1 MKMRKSILL
10 IAPKFFSYENE
21 IKKELEKQGFQVDY
35 FDERFGNNSL
45 NKVIIR
51 LKPPFIF
58 NYLSKKY
65 YKEIQKNVLN
75 KEYEYIFFINAETII
90 EESLLNLK
98 EIHKKGKFVLYMWD
112 SFKNKKQTLTL
123 IKYFDKVLTFDKE
136 DLKYNKKIEFLP
148 LFYIDKFKKNQELE
162 EKYIL
167 SFIGT
172 LHSDRAQ
179 ILKKLKLKLE
189 EKKISYYFYL
199 YYQSRIILK
208 IRKFLLDK
216 NLRNIDLHSIIY
228 KKLTFE
234 KINEINSS
242 SRIILDIENINQTG
256 LTMRTIEVVLGMRKK
271 LITTN
276 KSIKKY
282 DFYNENNILVINRDE
297 PKIEEKFLESNY
309 EELDERIY
317 KKYSIDSWIKKILE
331 KDKNEQI

>member
-51 LKPPFIF
+51 LKLPFIF

-98 EIHKKGKFVLYMWD
+98 EMHKKSKFILYMWD
-112 SFKNKKQTLTL
+112 SFKNKKQTLKL
-123 IKYFDKVLTFDKE
+123 INHFDRVFTFDEE
-136 DLKYNKKIEFLP
+136 DLKYDKKVEFLP
-148 LFYIDKFKKNQELE
+148 LFYIDKFSKSQGIE

-179 ILKKLKLKLE
+179 ILKKLKLIFKE
-189 EKKISYYFYL
+189 AKISYYFYL
-199 YYQSRIILK
+199 YYQSKIILK
-208 IRKFLLDK
+208 IRKLLLDK
-216 NLRNIDLHSIIY
+216 NLKNINLNLISNE
-228 KKLTFE
+228 KLTFQD
-234 KINEINSS
+234 INGINNS
-242 SRIILDIENINQTG
+242 SRIILDIESPNQSG
-256 LTMRTIEVVLGMRKK
+256 LTMRTMEVALGMRKK

-317 KKYSIDSWIKKILE
+317 KKYSINSWIKKILE

>member
-58 NYLSKKY
+58 NYFSKKY

-98 EIHKKGKFVLYMWD
+98 EMHKKSKFILYMWD

-148 LFYIDKFKKNQELE
+148 LFYIDKFKKNQKLE

-179 ILKKLKLKLE
+179 ILKKLKLKFE

-199 YYQSRIILK
+199 YYQSKIILK

-216 NLRNIDLHSIIY
+216 NLKNIDLHSITY

-256 LTMRTIEVVLGMRKK
+256 LTMRTIEVALGMKKK

-276 KSIKKY
+276 KNIKNY
-282 DFYNENNILVINRDE
+282 DFYNENNILIIDREKPDIKNEFINS
-297 PKIEEKFLESNY
+297 KY
-309 EELDERIY
+309 EMLSENLY
-317 KKYSIDSWIKKILE
+317 MKYSITNWLK
-331 KDKNEQI
+331 QIFKEGKL